1 MECLDRELKQAKETG
16 VPVGLLFLDLDQFKV
31 INDSL
36 GHVFGDELLIAAGKR
51 IGDCVRKDDV
61 VARLSGDEF
70 TVLLNGEPTRERAL
84 ALAEQVK
91 HEFSRPFVLGSH
103 EIFSSISIGIAFSEQ
118 DDTPANLIRHG
129 DIAMYRAKARG
140 RSRYETFD
148 GAMDL
153 AARTRQQ
160 LEHDL
165 RRAIQRSELRVY
177 YQPEV
182 EIESGRLVGME
193 ALVRWQ
199 HPQRGLISP
208 SEFMPIAEETGL
220 VVPIGKWVMHEA
232 CRQVKEWQDTYR
244 RDIAL
249 VVSVNLSGQ
258 HLQQA
263 TLIEEVSEM
272 LHQTG
277 IDPAHLI
284 IEITET
290 VAMAGAETTIEILRK
305 LKALGL
311 RLAIDDFGTGF
322 SSLSYLKRFPVDMLK
337 IDKSFV
343 DGVAHGGHD
352 ASIVRA
358 VITLGHALGLMVI
371 AEGVETPAQLQ
382 ELRSLGSELGQ
393 GYYFAKPLSDHVT
406 DGIPSL
412 LVDRPRWMSDYVSDG
427 VSPRAD

>member
-1 MECLDRELKQAKETG
+1 
-16 VPVGLLFLDLDQFKV
+16 
-31 INDSL
+31 
-36 GHVFGDELLIAAGKR
+36 
-51 IGDCVRKDDV
+51 
-61 VARLSGDEF
+61 
-70 TVLLNGEPTRERAL
+70 
-84 ALAEQVK
+84 
-91 HEFSRPFVLGSH
+91 
-103 EIFSSISIGIAFSEQ
+103 
-118 DDTPANLIRHG
+118 
-129 DIAMYRAKARG
+129 MYRAKARG
-140 RSRYETFD
+140 KARAEMFEPS
-148 GAMDL
+148 MDS
-153 AARTRQQ
+153 AAIQRLQ
-160 LEHDL
+160 LEIEL
-165 RRAIQRSELRVY
+165 RRALDNGELRVY